1 MFFFDIVFQIVD
13 IISVHFFFTSDTFN
27 NCSNFLLF
35 YRLLYFDIVHST
47 LLSAAK
53 CFLGDFVFS
62 RYGNIDYDSLM
73 LTGTGV
79 LFDSVFLIL

>member
-53 CFLGDFVFS
+53 CFLGDFVF
-62 RYGNIDYDSLM
+62 DSLM